1 MYFLGIDTLTTSSKG
16 LLMDKQEN
24 LVAVASNSHTLQTPK
39 PFWSEQD
46 LDEWWDAVAGSIHVV
61 LE

>member
-1 MYFLGIDTLTTSSKG
+1 
-16 LLMDKQEN
+16 MDKQGN
-24 LVAVASNSHTLQTPK
+24 LVAVASNPHTLQTPK
-39 PFWSEQD
+39 PFRSEQD